1 MGLSAMSWE
10 KCVRSLMSNFIRSLV
25 DDNDEDDDNDDDGN
39 GNEDKEELVCVPLF
53 TPTPLEIAG

>member
-1 MGLSAMSWE
+1 MSWE